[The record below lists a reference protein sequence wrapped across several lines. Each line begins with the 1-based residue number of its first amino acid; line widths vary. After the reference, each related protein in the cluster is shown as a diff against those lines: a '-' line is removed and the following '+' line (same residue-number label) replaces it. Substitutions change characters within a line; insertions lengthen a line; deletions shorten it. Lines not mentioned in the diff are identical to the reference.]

1 MPVTKKPVRLPTQGR
16 KSHPGKKGM
25 RGQPLVYDEL
35 KKACTFTLTP
45 TAKTWWAN
53 LAQAEGCSISEAM
66 ERDARGSLISRSWV
80 LGESRGIPHQSR

>member
-1 MPVTKKPVRLPTQGR
+1 MSATKKPVRLPTQGR

-25 RGQPLVYDEL
+25 RGQPLVYNEL

-45 TAKTWWAN
+45 TAKTWWAE

-66 ERDARGSLISRSWV
+66 ERAARGSLISRSWV
-80 LGESRGIPHQSR
+80 LGESRASTYQNL